1 MHSPRYLFRKGVTG
15 GLFKRRLD
23 GRNALLHVQL
33 PRFSIGQ
40 SVIVVDTICNIT
52 ALLGLQNQSPAL
64 NGMDTSRIDLEEV
77 AFLHRD
83 LADKFVPLMA
93 ADHGLHL
100 LMAPRMV
107 ADDNLRPRV
116 TVQNIPALCLPQR
129 SVLMN
134 LRILVIRMDLNA

>member
-1 MHSPRYLFRKGVTG
+1 MHSTRYLFRKGITG
-15 GLFKRRLD
+15 GLLKRRLN
-23 GRNALLHVQL
+23 GRNALFHVQL

-40 SVIVVDTICNIT
+40 SVIVVDTVCNIT

-64 NGMDTSRIDLEEV
+64 DGMDASRIDLEEV

-93 ADHGLHL
+93 ADHGFHL
-100 LMAPRMV
+100 LMAPCMV

-116 TVQNIPALCLPQR
+116 TVQNIPALCLSQR

-134 LRILVIRMDLNA
+134 LRILVIRMNLNA